1 MKQKN
6 AFRWIIVVCIIVSA
20 ICIVALRD
28 AVASGTDVEVENEIV
43 TGAVTVGGDKSKAF
57 GLGRSSFDVDIN
69 DCRESTSWD
78 TVLVGKQGVRL
89 NPWCAAEVYEA
100 KGLFHMAALMRCDIP
115 EIAEHFLTA
124 DECVIANTVT
134 HAVTHA
140 PAPPEVDEDEDERDE
155 MLMQQQ
161 TIIDVQQTE
170 LVEVSQRLDQLERR
184 RAQSRPVTNQVG
196 LTDEQRTALA
206 EVFDK

>member
-1 MKQKN
+1 MKQRI
-6 AFRWIIVVCIIVSA
+6 AYRWIIVTCIIASA

-28 AVASGTDVEVENEIV
+28 AVASGDDIEIE
-43 TGAVTVGGDKSKAF
+43 TGAVELVGGDVSHSSRAL

-115 EIAEHFLTA
+115 EVAKHFSTA

-155 MLMQQQ
+155 MLERQQ

-170 LVEVSQRLDQLERR
+170 LVAVTERLDRLERR
-184 RAQSRPVTNQVG
+184 RTQSRPVTNQVG

>member
-1 MKQKN
+1 MKQRI
-6 AFRWIIVVCIIVSA
+6 AYRWIIVTCIIASA

-28 AVASGTDVEVENEIV
+28 AVASGDDIEIE
-43 TGAVTVGGDKSKAF
+43 TGAVELVGGDVSHSSRAL

-115 EIAEHFLTA
+115 EVAKHFSTA

-140 PAPPEVDEDEDERDE
+140 PVEETFDEDEDEYFAQVIEQQAIID
-155 MLMQQQ
+155 MQQA
-161 TIIDVQQTE
+161 E
-170 LVEVSQRLDQLERR
+170 LVEVESRLEKLESR
-184 RAQSRPVTNQVG
+184 RARAPAKTNPVG
-196 LTDEQRTALA
+196 LTDQQRA
-206 EVFDK
+206 EIAKVFEK